1 MMKLQKTY
9 KLDLFIILFIFGNL
23 NAFELDISCVA
34 ADPGNEEISVSFAP
48 YLNSDGYTNKSV
60 RTCKNAFNPNS
71 CEDGIDN
78 FKYCKNPKQTFFIK
92 TLNKSNKTF
101 VVEDR
106 CNPGFK
112 KFKLVG
118 LGFDEEEIILIDE
131 KMYFQIKNQIW
142 GGSKIELLPALIIN
156 KVKNS
161 YTLSIESFVEDH
173 WIEEWDREDIDISF
187 FTTLPEEAIS
197 FSTSCN

>member
-131 KMYFQIKNQIW
+131 NVFSDQESNLGRVKNRIT
-142 GGSKIELLPALIIN
+142 SCVN
-156 KVKNS
+156 YKVK
-161 YTLSIESFVEDH
+161 TLTLYRLNH
-173 WIEEWDREDIDISF
+173 LLK
-187 FTTLPEEAIS
+187 TTG
-197 FSTSCN
+197 

>member
-1 MMKLQKTY
+1 
-9 KLDLFIILFIFGNL
+9 
-23 NAFELDISCVA
+23 
-34 ADPGNEEISVSFAP
+34 
-48 YLNSDGYTNKSV
+48 
-60 RTCKNAFNPNS
+60 
-71 CEDGIDN
+71 
-78 FKYCKNPKQTFFIK
+78 
-92 TLNKSNKTF
+92 
-101 VVEDR
+101 
-106 CNPGFK
+106 
-112 KFKLVG
+112 
-118 LGFDEEEIILIDE
+118 
-131 KMYFQIKNQIW
+131 MYFQIKNQIW